1 MKRQVASVD
10 EYLATVPNAQFRA
23 LLARIRQIVMEEA
36 PEATESISYGMP
48 AYDLYG
54 ALVYF
59 GAFKAHCSLFGAYTV
74 GQFANELGG
83 FKTSKGTIQFTPE
96 NPLPDDL
103 VRRLVRARVAENRAK
118 RGLG

>member
-10 EYLATVPNAQFRA
+10 EYLAAVPNAQFGA

-48 AYDLYG
+48 AYDLHG
-54 ALVYF
+54 PLVYF
-59 GAFKAHCSLFGAYTV
+59 GAFKAHCSLFGTYTV

-96 NPLPDDL
+96 NPLPEDL
-103 VRRLVRARVAENRAK
+103 VRRLVQARVAENRA
-118 RGLG
+118 